1 MKEPLHKDSQA
12 HAVIRA
18 PGKRPGW
25 GLSGIRDGSRDG
37 RSGLS
42 GQAQPAWQGNTE
54 IRCVRC
60 FRRKERWLAD
70 GNPVLPGMAFCHGG
84 SLPSVFFRI
93 QVLSGSGREEA
104 AGACSSVSAR
114 APAFRLFFVGFRCF
128 QRAPGKQ
135 KGRRSSDRRPCDGRW
150 RKGRD
155 LNPRYRFKPVYSLSR
170 RAPSAD
176 SDTFP
181 R

>member
-1 MKEPLHKDSQA
+1 MEEALHKDSQA

-18 PGKRPGW
+18 SGKRQGW
-25 GLSGIRDGSRDG
+25 GLSGIRDRSRDG

-42 GQAQPAWQGNTE
+42 GQAQPTWQGNTE

-60 FRRKERWLAD
+60 FRRKEPWLFD
-70 GNPVLPGMAFCHGG
+70 GSPVLPRKGIFLWRISSAC
-84 SLPSVFFRI
+84 FFVSRFYGAAVEREL
-93 QVLSGSGREEA
+93 QVRVLLYRP
-104 AGACSSVSAR
+104 GACVSSFLR
-114 APAFRLFFVGFRCF
+114 GLLF

-135 KGRRSSDRRPCDGRW
+135 KGHRSSDRRPCDGRW